1 MGLELSDIFITL
13 KPRSEWKRARTQ
25 EELVSAMARETKA
38 LPGMRAV
45 YTQPIEMRIN
55 EMVAGIR
62 ADLGIK
68 LYGETLETLKAKAEE
83 IEKVVKAIPGAAD
96 TTTEQVTGL
105 PVLRIR
111 VDNEALSRYGV
122 PAQQVLDTD
131 QGRRRHR
138 RRRDHRARATLP
150 ARGPAADGVPRGP
163 AGPGTDPHHDRG
175 RAAPAAD
182 PACADRREHRAIDHP
197 TRLGRAPDHRP
208 DECQGPRPRLV
219 REGGPGANRPRRC
232 HCRSVTRSN
241 GAGSSSIWSGP
252 SGGSTSSCRWPWR

>member
-1 MGLELSDIFITL
+1 
-13 KPRSEWKRARTQ
+13 
-25 EELVSAMARETKA
+25 MAQATKV

-68 LYGETLETLKAKAEE
+68 LYGDDLETLKAKAEE
-83 IEKVVKAIPGAAD
+83 IEKVVKSIPGAAD

-122 PAQQVLDTD
+122 PAQQVLDTH

-138 RRRDHRARATLP
+138 RRRDHRAGETLP
-150 ARGPAADGVPRGP
+150 AGGPAADGVPRGP
-163 AGPGTDPHHDRG
+163 DALEQILITTASGQRLPLTQLVRIEESTGPV
-175 RAAPAAD
+175 
-182 PACADRREHRAIDHP
+182 DHP
-197 TRLGRAPDHRP
+197 ARLGRAADHRA
-208 DECQGPRPRLV
+208 DERQRTRHRLI
-219 REGGPGANRPRRC
+219 RQRSPGANRPRGSIAGRL
-232 HCRSVTRSN
+232 HRSN
-241 GAGSSSIWSGP
+241 GAGSSSTWSGP
-252 SGGSTSSCRWPWR
+252 RGGSISSCRSPWP